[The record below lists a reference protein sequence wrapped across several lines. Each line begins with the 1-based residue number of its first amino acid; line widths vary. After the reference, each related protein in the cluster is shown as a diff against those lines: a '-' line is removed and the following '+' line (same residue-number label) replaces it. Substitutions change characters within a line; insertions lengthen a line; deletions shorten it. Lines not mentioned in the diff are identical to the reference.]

1 MVIGYQLSATD
12 YYPLLTTHSPMTL
25 SLCIIVKNEEIALP
39 QCLNSVKDVV
49 EEMVVLDTGS
59 SDRTVEIARQFG
71 AKVQRFTWCNDFSAA
86 RNEALK
92 YVTGDWV
99 LVLDADEIL
108 VPEIL
113 PDLQQIVDSDR
124 FLVVNLLR
132 QEVGAIQSPYS
143 LVSRL
148 FRRHRDIYF
157 TRPYHAIIDDSVTE
171 ILCREPH
178 WQIASLDMV
187 AVLHYGY
194 QQQQIAQKDKFAQA
208 EKLMSGF
215 LASHPD
221 DPYVCSKLGALYV
234 QIGKVVPGIEL
245 LERGLKYAAKNEEIL
260 YELHYH
266 LGIAY
271 SCNRQIPQAIASY
284 QAATRLNVSSFLKLG
299 AYNNLGSLW
308 QKIGD
313 LPQAKST
320 YQKVLQID
328 PNFAVGYYN
337 LGISL
342 KAMGEFG
349 EAIAAY
355 ERAIQLNPE
364 YAQAYQNLGVVLLKL
379 GQVKE
384 GLTVF
389 QQAIALYESSNP
401 TLAKQLYQSLQDMG
415 FQPVASSD

>member
-1 MVIGYQLSATD
+1 
-12 YYPLLTTHSPMTL
+12 MTL
-25 SLCIIVKNEEIALP
+25 SLCIIVKNEEISLP

-49 EEMVVLDTGS
+49 EEIVVLDTGS

-71 AKVQRFTWCNDFSAA
+71 AKVYHFTWCNDFSAA

-99 LVLDADEIL
+99 LVLDADELL
-108 VPEIL
+108 VPEIV
-113 PDLQQIVDSDR
+113 PDLQQVMNGDR

-132 QEVGAIQSPYS
+132 QEVGAVQSPYS

-157 TRPYHAIIDDSVTE
+157 ARPYHAMIDDSVTE
-171 ILCREPH
+171 ILRHEPH
-178 WQIASLDMV
+178 WQIASLDKV
-187 AVLHYGY
+187 AILHYGY
-194 QQQQIAQKDKFAQA
+194 QQQQIARKDKFVQA
-208 EKLMSGF
+208 EKIMSGF

-234 QIGKVVPGIEL
+234 QIGKVAPGIEL
-245 LERGLKYAAKNEEIL
+245 LERGLKSAAKNEEIL

-271 SCNRQIPQAIASY
+271 SCTHQIPKAIASY
-284 QAATRLNVSSFLKLG
+284 QAATQLNISSFLKIG
-299 AYNNLGSLW
+299 AYNNLGNLW

-313 LPQAKST
+313 FSQAKST

-328 PNFAVGYYN
+328 PDFAVGYYN
-337 LGISL
+337 LGITL
-342 KAMGEFG
+342 KALGQFV

-379 GQVKE
+379 GQVRE
-384 GLTVF
+384 GLAAF

-401 TLAKQLYQSLQDMG
+401 AVAKQLYQRLQEMG
-415 FQPVASSD
+415 F

>member
-1 MVIGYQLSATD
+1 
-12 YYPLLTTHSPMTL
+12 MTL
-25 SLCIIVKNEEIALP
+25 SLCIIVKNEETALP

-59 SDRTVEIARQFG
+59 SDRTIEIARQFG
-71 AKVQRFTWCNDFSAA
+71 AKVHYFTWCNDFSAA

-108 VPEIL
+108 VPEIV
-113 PDLQQIVDSDR
+113 PDLQQVTNGDR

-132 QEVGAIQSPYS
+132 QEIGAVQSPYS

-148 FRRHRDIYF
+148 FRRHQDLYF
-157 TRPYHAIIDDSVTE
+157 ARPYHAMIDDSVTE
-171 ILCREPH
+171 ILRREPY
-178 WQIASLDMV
+178 WQIASLDKV
-187 AVLHYGY
+187 AILHYGY
-194 QQQQIAQKDKFAQA
+194 QQQQITQKDKFAQA
-208 EKLMSGF
+208 EKIMSGF

-234 QIGKVVPGIEL
+234 QTGKILLGIEL
-245 LERGLKYAAKNEEIL
+245 LERGLKFAIKNEEIL

-266 LGIAY
+266 LGIAR
-271 SCNRQIPQAIASY
+271 SRNGQITQAIASY
-284 QAATRLNVSSFLKLG
+284 QAATQLNISPFLKLG

-313 LPQAKST
+313 LSQAKIN
-320 YQKVLQID
+320 YQTVLQID
-328 PNFAVGYYN
+328 SNFALGYYN
-337 LGISL
+337 LGITL
-342 KAMGEFG
+342 KAMEQFV

-364 YAQAYQNLGVVLLKL
+364 YAPAYQNLGVVLLKL
-379 GQVKE
+379 GRVRE
-384 GLTVF
+384 GLAAF
-389 QQAIALYESSNP
+389 QRAIALYESSNP
-401 TLAKQLYQSLQDMG
+401 AVAKQLYQRLKEMG
-415 FQPVASSD
+415 FESIVRSE